1 MIKILAEHV
10 AELNI
15 SFGVLE
21 ESEGPSG
28 AKMRGKETPTIS
40 SGTRVVNNK
49 VSYLIVR

>member
-28 AKMRGKETPTIS
+28 AKMRGKRPL
-40 SGTRVVNNK
+40 R
-49 VSYLIVR
+49 YLQEPGL